1 MRKRTLGHSDLE
13 ISEIGLG
20 CMSLGTDKAEALSIL
35 DEAIELGIN
44 YLDTADLY
52 DFGRNEE
59 IVGEAVKNRRD
70 DIILATKAG
79 NRWNDDKDGWHWD
92 ASKGYIKEAVKNSL
106 RRLKTDYIDLYQPHG
121 GTMEDHIDETIEAF
135 EDLKQEGV
143 IRYYGISS
151 IRPNVIK
158 EYVKKSN
165 ISSVMMQYSLLD
177 RRPEEWLPLLEENGI
192 SVVARGPVAK
202 GLLTEKPLDQATA
215 SVKENG
221 YLTYSFAEVE
231 ETKKAIGAAAPDLSM
246 TELSLQYLLS
256 QPAVASVITGASS
269 LEQLRENCSV
279 SRGPAFKRSGNQS
292 PAIPYK
298 TGRIRSPSFLNNK
311 TGTLS
316 DAGLFI
322 FVPIETA
329 FIQRLFKAF
338 MFFFFFSLSD
348 LFRFLPRL
356 FFLVFFLQLTFHLQK
371 PGLQIFPQIVF

>member
-20 CMSLGTDKAEALSIL
+20 CMSLGTDKVKALSIL

-59 IVGEAVKNRRD
+59 IVGEAVKNRRH

-106 RRLKTDYIDLYQPHG
+106 RRLKTDYIDLYQLHG

-165 ISSVMMQYSLLD
+165 ITSIMMQYSLLD

-202 GLLTEKPLDQATA
+202 GLLTEKPLDQAA
-215 SVKENG
+215 VSVKENG
-221 YLTYSFAEVE
+221 YLTYSFAELA
-231 ETKKAIGAAAPDLSM
+231 ETKKAISAAAPDLSM

-256 QPAVASVITGASS
+256 QQAVASVITGASS
-269 LEQLRENCSV
+269 LEQLRENCSAAEARRL
-279 SRGPAFKRSGNQS
+279 SSQEIKALQYHTKRDVYE
-292 PAIPYK
+292 AH
-298 TGRIRSPSFLNNK
+298 RS
-311 TGTLS
+311 
-316 DAGLFI
+316 
-322 FVPIETA
+322 
-329 FIQRLFKAF
+329 
-338 MFFFFFSLSD
+338 
-348 LFRFLPRL
+348 
-356 FFLVFFLQLTFHLQK
+356 
-371 PGLQIFPQIVF
+371 